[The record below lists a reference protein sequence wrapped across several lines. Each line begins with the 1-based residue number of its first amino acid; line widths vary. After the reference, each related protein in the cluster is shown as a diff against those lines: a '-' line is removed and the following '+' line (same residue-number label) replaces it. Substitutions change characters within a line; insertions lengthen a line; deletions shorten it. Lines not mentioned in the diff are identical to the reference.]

1 MRKRTK
7 NRTAFTLVEIMA
19 VIIIIGLLAAVAAKN
34 FMGKVEKAKVQTTK
48 ANLKVLHEAVLMF
61 KLDTGYYPSEEAGLE
76 DLVIEPTDVEG
87 WDPAGYL
94 ESTEIPLDAWKN
106 EFFYLRNPDSGKP
119 FVIISFGADGEEGGG
134 EEGGEA
140 NDADLYST
148 DAF

>member
-48 ANLKVLHEAVLMF
+48 ANLKILHESVLMF

-87 WDPAGYL
+87 WDLAGYL
-94 ESTEIPLDAWKN
+94 ESTEIPLDAWRN
-106 EFFYLRNPDSGKP
+106 EFIFLLNPESGKP
-119 FVIISFGADGEEGGG
+119 FVIISFGADGEEGG
-134 EEGGEA
+134 EG

-148 DAF
+148 DAY

>member
-34 FMGKVEKAKVQTTK
+34 FMGKVEKARVQTTK

-87 WDPAGYL
+87 WEPGGYL
-94 ESTEIPLDAWKN
+94 ESTAIPLDAWKS
-106 EFFYLRNPDSGKP
+106 EFFYLRNPESGKP
-119 FVIISFGADGEEGGG
+119 FVIISFGADR

-148 DAF
+148 DTF

>member
-19 VIIIIGLLAAVAAKN
+19 VIIIMGLLAAFAAKN

-48 ANLKVLHEAVLMF
+48 ANLKQLHEAVLMF

-76 DLVIEPTDVEG
+76 DLVIEPTDVESWEPG
-87 WDPAGYL
+87 GYL
-94 ESTEIPLDAWKN
+94 ESTAIPLDAWKN
-106 EFFYLRNPDSGKP
+106 EFIYMRNPDSGKP

-140 NDADLYST
+140 YDADLYST
-148 DAF
+148 DAY

>member
-19 VIIIIGLLAAVAAKN
+19 VIVILGLLAAVAAKN
-34 FMGKVEKAKVQTTK
+34 FMGKVEKARVQTTK
-48 ANLKVLHEAVLMF
+48 ANQKVLHEAVLMF
-61 KLDTGYYPSEEAGLE
+61 KLDTGYYPSEETGLE
-76 DLVIEPTDVEG
+76 DLVIEPTDLEG
-87 WDPAGYL
+87 WDPEGYL

-106 EFFYLRNPDSGKP
+106 EFLYLLNPESGKP

-140 NDADLYST
+140 YDADLYST
-148 DAF
+148 DTF

>member
-48 ANLKVLHEAVLMF
+48 ANLKILHESVLMF

-87 WDPAGYL
+87 WDPGGYL
-94 ESTEIPLDAWKN
+94 ESTEIPLDAWRN
-106 EFFYLRNPDSGKP
+106 EFIFLLNPESGKP
-119 FVIISFGADGEEGGG
+119 FVIISFGADGEDGG
-134 EEGGEA
+134 ED

-148 DAF
+148 DAY

>member
-19 VIIIIGLLAAVAAKN
+19 VIIIIGLLAAVAASN
-34 FMGKVEKAKVQTTK
+34 FMGKVEKARVQTTK

-94 ESTEIPLDAWKN
+94 NSTEIPLDAWRN
-106 EFFYLRNPDSGKP
+106 EFLYLRNPESGKP
-119 FVIISFGADGEEGGG
+119 FVIISFGADGEEDG
-134 EEGGEA
+134 EGH
-140 NDADLYST
+140 DADLYST
-148 DAF
+148 DAH

>member
-19 VIIIIGLLAAVAAKN
+19 VIIIIGLLAAVAASN
-34 FMGKVEKAKVQTTK
+34 FMGKVEKARVQTTK

-94 ESTEIPLDAWKN
+94 NSTEIPLDAWKN
-106 EFFYLRNPDSGKP
+106 EFIYLRNPESGKP
-119 FVIISFGADGEEGGG
+119 FVIISFGADGEEDG
-134 EEGGEA
+134 EGH
-140 NDADLYST
+140 DADLYST
-148 DAF
+148 DAH

>member
-48 ANLKVLHEAVLMF
+48 ANLKILHEAVLMF

-87 WDPAGYL
+87 WDLAGYL

-106 EFFYLRNPDSGKP
+106 EFLFQLNPESGKP
-119 FVIISFGADGEEGGG
+119 FVIISFGADGEEGG
-134 EEGGEA
+134 EG

-148 DAF
+148 DAY

>member
-19 VIIIIGLLAAVAAKN
+19 VIIILGLLAAVAAKN
-34 FMGKVEKAKVQTTK
+34 FMGKTEKAKVQTTK
-48 ANLKVLHEAVLMF
+48 ANLKVLHESVLMF

-87 WDPAGYL
+87 WEPGGYL
-94 ESTEIPLDAWKN
+94 ESTAIPLDAWRN
-106 EFFYLRNPDSGKP
+106 EFLYQLNPESGKP

-140 NDADLYST
+140 YDADLYST
-148 DAF
+148 DAY

>member
-48 ANLKVLHEAVLMF
+48 ANLKILHESVLMF

-87 WDPAGYL
+87 WEPGGYL
-94 ESTEIPLDAWKN
+94 ESTAIPTDAWRN
-106 EFFYLRNPDSGKP
+106 EFIFLLNPESGKP
-119 FVIISFGADGEEGGG
+119 FVIISFGADGEEGG
-134 EEGGEA
+134 EA

-148 DAF
+148 DTF

>member
-19 VIIIIGLLAAVAAKN
+19 VIIIIGLLAAVAARN
-34 FMGKVEKAKVQTTK
+34 FMGKTEKAKVQTTK
-48 ANLKVLHEAVLMF
+48 ANLKVLHESVLMF

-87 WDPAGYL
+87 WEPGGYL
-94 ESTEIPLDAWKN
+94 ESTAIPLDAWRN
-106 EFFYLRNPDSGKP
+106 EFLYQLNPESGKP

-140 NDADLYST
+140 YDADLYST
-148 DAF
+148 DTF